1 MCGVSIAGG
10 HGILVTETTEVG
22 MTVIHT
28 RRDIPYLPLP
38 NVTEIVL
45 DSEVA
50 PDFLV
55 ATAFVLAFTE
65 DGRIVMATNQKRGIE
80 FAGGHR
86 DGKDGKPVRTYRN
99 IKPGDLE
106 DIDVA
111 AGREL
116 WEEVGCRVHN
126 VRPLA
131 YHRNECF
138 GEEPEGYDKY
148 TFPIS
153 YQQFMI
159 GIVTE
164 IADYE
169 DNQEC
174 AQPVLLTKEE
184 ARLQMN
190 PQQWAL
196 ASAAWEMVPEL
207 IRERRSGAAA
217 EGGLRR

>member
-1 MCGVSIAGG
+1 
-10 HGILVTETTEVG
+10 

-28 RRDIPYLPLP
+28 RRDIPYLPIP
-38 NVTEIVL
+38 NITEIVL

-50 PDFLV
+50 PDLLV

-65 DGRIVMATNQKRGIE
+65 DGRIVMATNQKRGVE

-86 DGKDGKPVRTYRN
+86 DGKDGRPVRTYRN

-106 DIDVA
+106 DIGVA
-111 AGREL
+111 ASREL
-116 WEEVGCRVHN
+116 WEEVGCRVHG

-184 ARLQMN
+184 ARAQMN

-207 IRERRSGAAA
+207 IRERRK
-217 EGGLRR
+217 GLSDENGLSR

>member
-1 MCGVSIAGG
+1 
-10 HGILVTETTEVG
+10 

-28 RRDIPYLPLP
+28 RQDIPYLPLP

-45 DSEVA
+45 DGEVA
-50 PDFLV
+50 PDLLV

-65 DGRIVMATNQKRGIE
+65 DGRIVMAMNQKRGVE

-86 DGKDGKPVRTYRN
+86 DRKDGRPVRTYRN

-111 AGREL
+111 ASREL
-116 WEEVGCRVHN
+116 WEEVGCRVHC

-138 GEEPEGYDKY
+138 GEEPTGYDKY
-148 TFPIS
+148 PFPVS

-164 IADYE
+164 ITDYE
-169 DNQEC
+169 NNQEC

-184 ARLQMN
+184 ARTQMN

-207 IRERRSGAAA
+207 IRERWKDLS
-217 EGGLRR
+217 EGEGLSR